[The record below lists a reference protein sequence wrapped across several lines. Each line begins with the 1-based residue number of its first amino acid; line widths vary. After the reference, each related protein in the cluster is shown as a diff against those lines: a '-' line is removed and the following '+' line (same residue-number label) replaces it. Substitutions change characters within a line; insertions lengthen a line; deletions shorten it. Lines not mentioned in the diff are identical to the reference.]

1 VKVEPPARRV
11 HQPGCIVEV
20 TRNDRILVVEDDDG
34 SRNALAALLVDHGF
48 EVDSAQNGV
57 EALELVADRTP
68 ALIISDVRMPRGGG
82 LAMVRELRARAASE
96 DIPIILVSA
105 DSARDR
111 RVAGLD
117 IGADDFLGKPLDPDE
132 LMARVRVHLRHAHR
146 QDELRRRAVI
156 DPLTGLLN
164 RDGIFAVLR
173 RAQERGARDPESVG
187 ALVLDVDRFKKLND
201 DHGHAA
207 GDTALRMIARALV
220 DAVRV
225 ADHVGRIGGDEFLVV
240 LPEGGEAGARAL
252 ADRLRSLALPPLA
265 VGPDRELA
273 VTMSVGCAVLKDGE
287 SLDSLVERADAAMYR
302 AKRASR

>member
-1 VKVEPPARRV
+1 
-11 HQPGCIVEV
+11 
-20 TRNDRILVVEDDDG
+20 
-34 SRNALAALLVDHGF
+34 
-48 EVDSAQNGV
+48 
-57 EALELVADRTP
+57 
-68 ALIISDVRMPRGGG
+68 
-82 LAMVRELRARAASE
+82 
-96 DIPIILVSA
+96 
-105 DSARDR
+105 
-111 RVAGLD
+111 
-117 IGADDFLGKPLDPDE
+117 
-132 LMARVRVHLRHAHR
+132 
-146 QDELRRRAVI
+146 
-156 DPLTGLLN
+156 
-164 RDGIFAVLR
+164 
-173 RAQERGARDPESVG
+173 
-187 ALVLDVDRFKKLND
+187 VLDVDRFKKLND